1 MAQTR
6 KRRRRKHRGTLTGR
20 IDRRGRAG
28 RPRSREEARSRAL
41 KQRGQKRDREPTW
54 SGAAGR
60 ALFGAAIFFIL
71 LILLFKRPVAVAF
84 LLSALI
90 FLLYIPMGHAL
101 DRFMHKRRMRSQM
114 RQREERAERK
124 TTK

>member
-6 KRRRRKHRGTLTGR
+6 KRRRRKHRGTQTGK

-28 RPRSREEARSRAL
+28 RPRSREEARARARR
-41 KQRGQKRDREPTW
+41 QMGQKREQAPTW

-71 LILLFKRPVAVAF
+71 LILIFKRPIAVAF
-84 LLSALI
+84 LLSALM
-90 FLLYIPMGHAL
+90 FLLYIPLGHAI
-101 DRFMHKRRMRSQM
+101 DRFMHRRKLRT
-114 RQREERAERK
+114 RQREQPERK
-124 TTK
+124 TRQ